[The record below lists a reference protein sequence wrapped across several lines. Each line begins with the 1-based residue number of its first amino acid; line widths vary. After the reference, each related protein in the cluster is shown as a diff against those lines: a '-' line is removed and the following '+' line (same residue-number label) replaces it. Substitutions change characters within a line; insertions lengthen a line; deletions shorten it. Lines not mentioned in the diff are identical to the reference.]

1 MFPQAVRNPAILLA
15 LIMACGMV
23 APSPLG
29 GADESLEYRVKA
41 AFLLNFIKF
50 TEWPPSAFTASD
62 SPISICIL
70 GADPFGDALDQVIA
84 GESVNGKKVAVERLR
99 RAPSAK
105 ACQVLF
111 ISKSEKN
118 IDKILPALG
127 PGVLTVGDQ
136 EQFLR
141 DGGIISFVIENRRVR
156 FDINQTAAQN
166 AALKLSSKLL
176 SVARSVEK

>member
-1 MFPQAVRNPAILLA
+1 MAQQVVRNPAILLA
-15 LIMACGMV
+15 LVIGFALA
-23 APSPLG
+23 APNTLG
-29 GADESLEYRVKA
+29 GADQSLEYRVKA
-41 AFLLNFIKF
+41 VFLLNFIKF

-84 GESVNGKKVAVERLR
+84 GESANGRKVALERLK

-118 IDKILPALG
+118 IEKVLPVLG
-127 PGVLTVGDQ
+127 PGVLTVGD
-136 EQFLR
+136 EENFVHA
-141 DGGIISFVIENRRVR
+141 GGMISFIIENRRVR
-156 FDINQTAAQN
+156 FDINQTAAEN

-176 SVARSVEK
+176 SVARS

>member
-1 MFPQAVRNPAILLA
+1 MAQQVVRNPAILLA
-15 LIMACGMV
+15 LVIGFALA
-23 APSPLG
+23 APNPLG

-41 AFLLNFIKF
+41 VFLLNFIKF

-70 GADPFGDALDQVIA
+70 GADPFGDSLDQVIA
-84 GESVNGKKVAVERLR
+84 GESVNGKKVTAERLR
-99 RAPSAK
+99 QAPSAK

-111 ISKSEKN
+111 VSKSEKN
-118 IDKILPALG
+118 LDKILPALG
-127 PGVLTVGDQ
+127 QGVLTVGD
-136 EQFLR
+136 EETFIR
-141 DGGIISFVIENRRVR
+141 AGGMISFIIEDRRVR